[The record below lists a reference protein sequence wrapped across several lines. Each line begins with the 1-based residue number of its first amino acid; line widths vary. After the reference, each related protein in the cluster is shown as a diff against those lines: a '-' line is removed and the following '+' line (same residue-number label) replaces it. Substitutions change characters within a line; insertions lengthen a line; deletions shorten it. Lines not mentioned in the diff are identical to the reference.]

1 VEHVSWNNVT
11 KFTPRRDDKPSML
24 RITRCMSADGAER
37 YFDEALKRSDYY
49 AREVGLWGGKG
60 AQRLQ
65 LKGEVEREDFVA
77 LVRNRVP
84 RSKGQGRLTA
94 RDNTTREEWKLDPI
108 TGQWGWKEV
117 ANRQTGYDWTFSF
130 TFDKCRGFAFG
141 ARKSLGL
148 DFPGRTHGQ
157 HSFFGEPREQHPDG
171 GHVLFDR

>member
-1 VEHVSWNNVT
+1 
-11 KFTPRRDDKPSML
+11 ML

-49 AREVGLWGGKG
+49 AKELGLWGGKG
-60 AQRLQ
+60 AERLQ

-94 RDNTTREEWKLDPI
+94 RDNTTREEWKLDPV

-117 ANRQTGYDWTFSF
+117 ANRQTGYDWTFSVP
-130 TFDKCRGFAFG
+130 KSVSLYL
-141 ARKSLGL
+141 ARTEDPLVEKLAHVV
-148 DFPGRTHGQ
+148 PAR
-157 HSFFGEPREQHPDG
+157 REVARVFLLQITRP
-171 GHVLFDR
+171 